1 MKKLNSPLLNN
12 LLKDIDPVD
21 QAKTDAKMELAA
33 KIAQA
38 MIAKNWK
45 KKDLLEAIGKDNPSI
60 ITKWLSGTH
69 NFTVE
74 TLIDLEKAL
83 DIRLIDREF
92 KQVPIMEYRINVSS
106 SMDNSEPFSY
116 INDILNSTTLGP
128 SKKALVFQIN

>member
-1 MKKLNSPLLNN
+1 MLQALIIPSSTHSRTHIDDHNKGFYE
-12 LLKDIDPVD
+12 LK
-21 QAKTDAKMELAA
+21 
-33 KIAQA
+33 
-38 MIAKNWK
+38 K